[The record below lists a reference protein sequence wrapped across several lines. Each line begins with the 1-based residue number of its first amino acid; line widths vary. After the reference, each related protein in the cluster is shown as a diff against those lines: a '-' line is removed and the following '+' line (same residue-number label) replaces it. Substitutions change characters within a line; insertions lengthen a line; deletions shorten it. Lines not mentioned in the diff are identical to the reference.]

1 MSIDCELKMQQNGI
15 LEAYILKF
23 FPWEHAPRAPYRF
36 APSALVGAAMPPPN
50 LPFYMAGGLESLK
63 CLFIS

>member
-36 APSALVGAAMPPPN
+36 APSALVGAAYMPPPN
-50 LPFYMAGGLESLK
+50 LPFYLAGL
-63 CLFIS
+63 

>member
-36 APSALVGAAMPPPN
+36 APSALVSAANATPKP
-50 LPFYMAGGLESLK
+50 
-63 CLFIS
+63 LFLHGRGVGISEMLIH

>member
-23 FPWEHAPRAPYRF
+23 FPYAWEHAPRAPYRF
-36 APSALVGAAMPPPN
+36 APSALDLWVQLCHPQTSFFTWQGCN
-50 LPFYMAGGLESLK
+50 L
-63 CLFIS
+63 

>member
-50 LPFYMAGGLESLK
+50 LPF
-63 CLFIS
+63 

>member
-36 APSALVGAAMPPPN
+36 APSALVGTCSYATPKPPF
-50 LPFYMAGGLESLK
+50 LPGRVV
-63 CLFIS
+63 ISEMLIH